1 MKKGEKSTKSLLE
14 MIKTDPEVF
23 IDNLEEKEL
32 KDNETM
38 FIEFFYR
45 LLEKNKLTIKQL
57 VYKTTIS
64 QSYLYQIASK
74 KRRLGRDTAII
85 LAFAMKLSFEETQK
99 LLKYSNNAVL
109 YPKVRRDAIIICC
122 IDSKM
127 TFEQA
132 NEILLEKSEKG
143 LVV

>member
-1 MKKGEKSTKSLLE
+1 MKNGEKSTKSLLE
-14 MIKTDPEVF
+14 MIKTDPAVF
-23 IDNLEEKEL
+23 MDNLELNEL
-32 KDNETM
+32 KDSDTM
-38 FIEFFYR
+38 FFEFFYK
-45 LLEKNKLTIKQL
+45 LLEKNQLTIKQL

-85 LAFAMKLSFEETQK
+85 LAFAMQLSFEETQK
-99 LLKYSNNAVL
+99 LLKYSGNAVL

-143 LVV
+143 LVK

>member
-1 MKKGEKSTKSLLE
+1 
-14 MIKTDPEVF
+14 MIKTDPEAF
-23 IDNLEEKEL
+23 MENLETSEL
-32 KDNETM
+32 KDGDTM
-38 FIEFFYR
+38 FFDFFCR
-45 LLEKNKLTIKQL
+45 LLEENQLTIKQL

-74 KRRLGRDTAII
+74 KRRLGRDTAIV
-85 LAFAMKLSFEETQK
+85 LAFAMQLSLEETQK
-99 LLKYSNNAVL
+99 LLKYSGNAAL

-143 LVV
+143 LVK

>member
-85 LAFAMKLSFEETQK
+85 LAFAMRLSFEETQK

>member
-1 MKKGEKSTKSLLE
+1 MKNDENSTKSLLE

-23 IDNLEEKEL
+23 MDNLELNEL
-32 KDNETM
+32 KDDETM
-38 FIEFFYR
+38 FIEFFYK
-45 LLEKNKLTIKQL
+45 LLEKNQLTIKQL

-74 KRRLGRDTAII
+74 KRRLGRDTAIV
-85 LAFAMKLSFEETQK
+85 LAFAMQLSLEETQK
-99 LLKYSNNAVL
+99 LLKYSGNAVL

-132 NEILLEKSEKG
+132 N
-143 LVV
+143 

>member
-1 MKKGEKSTKSLLE
+1 MKNDENSTKSLLE

-23 IDNLEEKEL
+23 MDNLELNEL
-32 KDNETM
+32 KDDETM
-38 FIEFFYR
+38 FIEFFYK
-45 LLEKNKLTIKQL
+45 LLEKNQLTIKQL

-74 KRRLGRDTAII
+74 KRRLGRDTAIV
-85 LAFAMKLSFEETQK
+85 LAFAMQLSLEETQK
-99 LLKYSNNAVL
+99 LLKYSGNAVL

-143 LVV
+143 LVK

>member
-1 MKKGEKSTKSLLE
+1 MKNDEKSTKSLLE
-14 MIKTDPEVF
+14 MIKTDPEAF
-23 IDNLEEKEL
+23 MENLETSEL
-32 KDNETM
+32 KDGDTM
-38 FIEFFYR
+38 FFDFFCR
-45 LLEKNKLTIKQL
+45 LLEENQLTIKQL

-74 KRRLGRDTAII
+74 KRRLGRDTAIV
-85 LAFAMKLSFEETQK
+85 LAFAMQLSLEETQK
-99 LLKYSNNAVL
+99 LLKYSGNAVL

-143 LVV
+143 LVK

>member
-1 MKKGEKSTKSLLE
+1 MKNDENSTKSLLE

-23 IDNLEEKEL
+23 LDNLELNEL
-32 KDNETM
+32 KDDETM
-38 FIEFFYR
+38 FIEFFYK
-45 LLEKNKLTIKQL
+45 LLEKNQLTIKQL

-74 KRRLGRDTAII
+74 KRRLGRDTAIV
-85 LAFAMKLSFEETQK
+85 LAFAMQLSLEETQK
-99 LLKYSNNAVL
+99 LLKYSGNAVL

-143 LVV
+143 LVK

>member
-1 MKKGEKSTKSLLE
+1 MKNDENSTKSLLE

-23 IDNLEEKEL
+23 MDNLELNEL
-32 KDNETM
+32 KDDETM
-38 FIEFFYR
+38 FIEFFYK
-45 LLEKNKLTIKQL
+45 LLEKNQLTIKQL

-85 LAFAMKLSFEETQK
+85 IAFAMQLSLEETQK
-99 LLKYSNNAVL
+99 LLKYSGNAVL

-143 LVV
+143 LVK

>member
-1 MKKGEKSTKSLLE
+1 MKNDENSTKSLLE

-23 IDNLEEKEL
+23 MDNLELNEL
-32 KDNETM
+32 KDDETM
-38 FIEFFYR
+38 FIEFFYK
-45 LLEKNKLTIKQL
+45 LLEKNQLTIKQL

-85 LAFAMKLSFEETQK
+85 LAFAMQLSLEETQK
-99 LLKYSNNAVL
+99 LLKYSGNAVL

-143 LVV
+143 LVK

>member
-1 MKKGEKSTKSLLE
+1 

-85 LAFAMKLSFEETQK
+85 LAFAMRLSFEETQK